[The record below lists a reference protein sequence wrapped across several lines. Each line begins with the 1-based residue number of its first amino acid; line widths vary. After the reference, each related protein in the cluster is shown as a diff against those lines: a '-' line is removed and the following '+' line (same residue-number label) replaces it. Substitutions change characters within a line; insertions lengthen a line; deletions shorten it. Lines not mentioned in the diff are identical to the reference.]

1 MPGDFRWPEMTE
13 QLADVASRGDL
24 QAELVAQV
32 AQCGGALIQI
42 GLLLGWAFDWCVLV
56 VRC

>member
-1 MPGDFRWPEMTE
+1 MTE

-32 AQCGGALIQI
+32 AQCGGALIQF
-42 GLLLGWAFDWCVLV
+42 GLLLGWALDWCVLV